1 MHNAIDAILPAGPR
15 LAGRKILVTGAAS
28 GMGRGIAELFAAE
41 GAALALLDV
50 QEGPL
55 NDIAASTGGTAIR
68 VDLLDEAAVIAAV
81 GKAEQALG
89 GLDGIVNAAGI
100 LRTQLLADTT
110 PDIWRQIHTIN
121 LFAPYLIAN
130 TALPALRR
138 ASGAT
143 IVNIASMG
151 GIETPPMMASYGAS
165 KAGLI
170 ALTKG
175 QATEWSPTIR
185 SNAICPGSIKTAM
198 TDAIPG
204 YNSPENVERR
214 RVTIGMERQ
223 GTPLEIA
230 YLALFLTSRESGFVN
245 GSVYEINGGRT
256 YPGKNG

>member
-1 MHNAIDAILPAGPR
+1 MHDAVDTILPTGPR
-15 LAGRKILVTGAAS
+15 LAGRKILITGAAS
-28 GMGRGIAELFAAE
+28 GMGRAIAELFAHE
-41 GAALALLDV
+41 GAATALLDV

-55 NDIAASTGGTAIR
+55 NDIAGRTGGTAIK
-68 VDLLDEAAVIAAV
+68 VDLLSETDVVAAVHAAE
-81 GKAEQALG
+81 KALG
-89 GLDGIVNAAGI
+89 GLDGVVNAAGI
-100 LRTQLLADTT
+100 LRTLPLADTS

-138 ASGAT
+138 SGAAT

-170 ALTKG
+170 GLTKG
-175 QATEWSPTIR
+175 QATEWSPVIR
-185 SNAICPGSIKTAM
+185 ANAICPGSIKTAM

-204 YNSPENVERR
+204 YNTPEQIERR

-223 GTPLEIA
+223 GTSLEIA

-245 GSVYEINGGRT
+245 GSIYEINGGRT
-256 YPGKNG
+256 YAGKA